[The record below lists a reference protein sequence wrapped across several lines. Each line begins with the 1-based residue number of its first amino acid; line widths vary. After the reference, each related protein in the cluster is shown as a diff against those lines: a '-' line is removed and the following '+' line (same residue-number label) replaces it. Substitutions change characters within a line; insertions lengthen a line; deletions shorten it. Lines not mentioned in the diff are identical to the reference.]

1 MVLGSAGPGL
11 ESDRRVLREA
21 RLATPDHLHAYLRL
35 LLGFDM
41 PRRAI
46 VSGHDSPFDYLCHSF
61 FEDRRPR
68 DCVVWANRGGG
79 KTQIGA
85 IATLLDLLFKP
96 GIQVRILAGSFDQSS
111 RMYSYLRRMLMN
123 EAFGDLVRGNLTG
136 RSVELV
142 NGSRVEVL
150 SQSER
155 AVRGQRV
162 HKVRCDEVELI
173 DDEIWSAA
181 QLVTRSGR
189 CGDIHVHAAVEALS
203 TAHEPHGLMQD
214 LIGQALRPGGAQS
227 RRLFRWNVLDV
238 LERCEL
244 ERSCGS
250 CALWSD
256 CGGRAK
262 LPSQRGFMR
271 IDDAVQQHHRVD
283 PEVWKAEMLC
293 QQPSRRDSVYRAF
306 DPEVHVYGAVDDD
319 DRLPRPADVARLRSG
334 DSAIDKPVAR
344 KRANRNISTSPH
356 RHITKSLEWIGG
368 IDFGNRAPTVLL
380 WARVDGDDVVH
391 VEDEL
396 AAADCLCDAF
406 IERARRHMQARGL
419 PMPSWVG
426 ADPAGLQR
434 NEHTGLTTIG
444 MWRAAGWTIRAR
456 RMRIEPGLRAVS
468 RRLRDAG
475 GRVGLRIHRRCTTL
489 IQAMAQYRYPARRP
503 DAETPLKD
511 GHDHAADALRYMIT
525 NLDRPSWSE
534 DSRLY

>member
-46 VSGHDSPFDYLCHSF
+46 VAGHDSPFDYLCHSF

-238 LERCEL
+238 LERCEP

-262 LPSQRGFMR
+262 LAAQRGFMR

-306 DPEVHVYGAVDDD
+306 DPEVHVYGDADDT
-319 DRLPRPADVARLRSG
+319 AR
-334 DSAIDKPVAR
+334 R
-344 KRANRNISTSPH
+344 KDGSTGAP
-356 RHITKSLEWIGG
+356 WIGG

-419 PMPSWVG
+419 PMPGWVG